1 MNVSMSWMRS
11 EARESLM
18 EPIRY
23 RTADVDGFK
32 VFYREAGPTD
42 SPKLL
47 LLHGFPS
54 AGHMFRDLIPL
65 LADRFHIV
73 APDLP
78 GFGQSDLPPREG
90 FRYTFDNI
98 ARVID
103 RFTEVIG
110 FDRFAV
116 YVFDYG
122 APTGLR
128 LAVRHPERITA
139 IISQNGNDYE
149 EGLSEGWN
157 PIRAYWQDPSQANR
171 NALRAFLAPETTRW
185 NTPTAWLT
193 RRRSLPTACRWTIS
207 IWRAPAPMKSNSTCS
222 ATTRIT
228 SRSIRLSRTTSA
240 RTSRHSWRCGA
251 RTIRS
256 FCRPAPRPSG
266 RTSPARPFASSTPA
280 ISRWRPM
287 PRKSPPL
294 SANSSRSTSRNRRH
308 RMSKSVAIV
317 TGASQGIGRSTAIRL
332 ARDFSSIVLAAR
344 DRPNLEK
351 TADAVKA
358 AGAEPL
364 VIDIDLSETP
374 AAKSLVDRSLAAFG
388 RIDALLNIAGAVPQI
403 DLFEMTDAQ
412 WDGGLALKLHGARRL
427 TIAAWSALKQAK
439 GSVVLMSGNS
449 ALFPKAPYAAV
460 GTINAA
466 IVALAKA
473 FSDRGIADGVQVNS
487 VLPGPVM
494 TGRRRSYLAHWAPLH
509 NMTVEEATAKFPQ
522 DAGIARYGEPEEIAE
537 LMAFL
542 VSPPARWM
550 TGSTLRMD
558 GGEVK
563 SV

>member
-1 MNVSMSWMRS
+1 MTAIKYRS
-11 EARESLM
+11 
-18 EPIRY
+18 
-23 RTADVDGFK
+23 ADADGLK
-32 VFYREAGPTD
+32 IFYREAGAADAPA
-42 SPKLL
+42 LL

-54 AGHMFRDLIPL
+54 ASHMFRDLIPL

-78 GFGQSDLPPREG
+78 GFGQSDMPVRDN
-90 FRYTFDNI
+90 FTYTFDHI
-98 ARVID
+98 AGVID

-110 FDRFAV
+110 LKRFAI

-122 APTGLR
+122 APTGFR
-128 LAVRHPERITA
+128 IAVKHPDRITA
-139 IISQNGNDYE
+139 IISQNGNAYE

-157 PIRAYWQDPSQANR
+157 PIRAYWQEPSQANR
-171 NALRAFLAPETTRW
+171 EALRAFLAPETTRW
-185 NTPTAWLT
+185 QYTHGVADEATVSPDGL
-193 RRRSLPTACRWTIS
+193 SLDNFYLARPGADEIQLDLFGDY
-207 IWRAPAPMKSNSTCS
+207 KSNIALYPTFQNYFRTHKPPFLAVWGKNDPFFLPPGAEALS
-222 ATTRIT
+222 ATFPV
-228 SRSIRLSRTTSA
+228 RT
-240 RTSRHSWRCGA
+240 
-251 RTIRS
+251 
-256 FCRPAPRPSG
+256 
-266 RTSPARPFASSTPA
+266 FASSTPA
-280 ISRWRPM
+280 ISRWRRM
-287 PRKSPPL
+287 PQRSPQRY
-294 SANSSRSTSRNRRH
+294 ANSSPAIAKTRGHHMST
-308 RMSKSVAIV
+308 SVAIV

-344 DRPNLEK
+344 DRPNLER

-358 AGAEPL
+358 AGSEPL
-364 VIDIDLSETP
+364 AVDIDLSEMS
-374 AAKSLVDRSLAAFG
+374 AAKSLVDQTLSAFG
-388 RIDALLNIAGAVPQI
+388 RIDALLHIAGAVPQI

-412 WDGGLALKLHGARRL
+412 WDSGLALKLHGARRL
-427 TIAAWSALKQAK
+427 TIAAWPALKEAK

-509 NMTVEEATAKFPQ
+509 NMTVEEATAKFPEE
-522 DAGIARYGEPEEIAE
+522 AGIARYREPEEIAE

-542 VSPPARWM
+542 VSPLARWM